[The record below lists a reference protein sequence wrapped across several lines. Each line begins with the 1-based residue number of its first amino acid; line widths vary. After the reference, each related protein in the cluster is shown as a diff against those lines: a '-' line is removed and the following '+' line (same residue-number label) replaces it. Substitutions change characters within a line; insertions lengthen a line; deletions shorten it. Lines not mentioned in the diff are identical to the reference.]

1 MVTPNACLVCYSQGM
16 PKAGDSFYISTA
28 RAEKLRKLK
37 KLSPSEFQ
45 VFLAIRELGNPT
57 IRELQEFLA
66 KLPPLSV
73 VLEKHPEAVL
83 DTHRKRP
90 TYNNV
95 NTTLLRMQEAGA
107 VSFLVPY
114 GGGER
119 RLMTLWPL
127 AETIAH
133 CIHVALRD
141 FLAFKEA
148 NSHIVPAIVQEI
160 AARCLPEELPGV
172 ETQLHRE
179 ITSSF
184 AQMVQ
189 EGLPRTHPWT
199 LDRESLRHSRKASTK
214 GPAASGEDL
223 PKRKPGRPRRTTP
236 APPRRRT
243 TTRAKRLV
251 EVAPPPS
258 VEGTESSI
266 PTLASEP
273 PVSTALELVHPA
285 SPETQFPPSAP
296 AADRPVEVAPR
307 PTLSP
312 ETESKP
318 GPSSFED
325 AGESREVPSSLDG
338 ESLPGDP
345 NGEGRE

>member
-1 MVTPNACLVCYSQGM
+1 M
-16 PKAGDSFYISTA
+16 PKAGDSFYISSA

-57 IRELQEFLA
+57 IRELQGFLA
-66 KLPPLSV
+66 TMPPLSV

-127 AETIAH
+127 ADTIAH

-141 FLAFKEA
+141 FLAFKKA
-148 NSHIVPAIVQEI
+148 NSHIVSAIIQEL
-160 AARCLPEELPGV
+160 AARCSPEELPGV
-172 ETQLHRE
+172 EAQLHRE
-179 ITSSF
+179 LTTSF
-184 AQMVQ
+184 ALMAQ
-189 EGLPRTHPWT
+189 EGLPKTHPWT
-199 LDRESLRHSRKASTK
+199 LDRESLRRSRKAATK
-214 GPAASGEDL
+214 GLTASGEDV

-236 APPRRRT
+236 APPRKRA
-243 TTRAKRLV
+243 TTRAKRLAGAALPPAV
-251 EVAPPPS
+251 ESTENS
-258 VEGTESSI
+258 V

-273 PVSTALELVHPA
+273 QVSTALELVAPA
-285 SPETQFPPSAP
+285 SPETQAPPSAP
-296 AADRPVEVAPR
+296 APHQPGEDGPR
-307 PTLSP
+307 PNHSP
-312 ETESKP
+312 ETESSP
-318 GPSSFED
+318 GRSNFEN
-325 AGESREVPSSLDG
+325 AGRSREVPSSLSKERLRRDPDG
-338 ESLPGDP
+338 ED
-345 NGEGRE
+345 RA